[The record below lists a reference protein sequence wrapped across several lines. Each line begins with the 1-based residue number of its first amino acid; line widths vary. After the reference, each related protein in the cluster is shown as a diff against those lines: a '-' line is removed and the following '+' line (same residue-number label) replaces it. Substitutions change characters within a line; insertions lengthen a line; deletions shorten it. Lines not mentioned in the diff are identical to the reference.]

1 MPAGHPFQGSQPKHL
16 DTLQKP
22 KGIRI
27 VFSLQIFEEK
37 KFLTNLFSY
46 QILLHLIFSKYQQ
59 VQDVQQ
65 VRGGKYPPILP
76 LHYPKA

>member
-22 KGIRI
+22 KGRRI

-37 KFLTNLFSY
+37 KNSL
-46 QILLHLIFSKYQQ
+46 QIFSHIKFY
-59 VQDVQQ
+59 
-65 VRGGKYPPILP
+65 YI
-76 LHYPKA
+76 